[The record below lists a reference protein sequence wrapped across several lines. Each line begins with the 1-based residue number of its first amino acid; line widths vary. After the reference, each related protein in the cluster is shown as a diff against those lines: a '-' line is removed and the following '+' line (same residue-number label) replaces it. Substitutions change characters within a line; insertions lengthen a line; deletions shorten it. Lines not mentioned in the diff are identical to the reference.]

1 MGHRNARP
9 GVVVLKRIFC
19 LLCLGSLLPACSD
32 GTLESFSSD
41 SSLSGAAGSG
51 SDSGAPGGLDP
62 DTTMGPQVFTTTVI
76 DDFEDGDTRVTED
89 SEGWWYI
96 FNDSTGVQDF
106 VIEDVSGE
114 RSSSTYAA
122 HTFGERFTAWGAG
135 LGVDLAGIQDAR
147 RPDEPFDASQ
157 FAGIS
162 FWARVGAASVRQVR
176 VDLLS
181 PCGDGCATYSGVTI
195 ELVPE
200 WRQYTV
206 LFSELEP
213 RQAESGFDQSRLM
226 HIQYFFLSP
235 ESFDLLVDDLAVVSK
250 YSIK

>member
-1 MGHRNARP
+1 M
-9 GVVVLKRIFC
+9 VVLMRAPTLVCLFC
-19 LLCLGSLLPACSD
+19 LVPSCSD
-32 GTLESFSSD
+32 GTLDSFSSEN
-41 SSLSGAAGSG
+41 SLDGGAGAGSG
-51 SDSGAPGGLDP
+51 SGSTGALDP
-62 DTTMGPQVFTTTVI
+62 DTTLGPLVFTTTVI
-76 DDFEDGDTRVTED
+76 DDFEDGDTRVAEN
-89 SEGWWYI
+89 SESWWYI
-96 FNDSTGVQDF
+96 FNDSTGVQEF

-114 RSSSTYAA
+114 RANSKYAA
-122 HTFGERFTAWGAG
+122 HTFGEQFTAWGAG
-135 LGVDLAGIQDAR
+135 LGVDLAGIRDAR

-162 FWARVGAASVRQVR
+162 FWARVGESSVRQVR

-181 PCGDGCATYSGVTI
+181 PCGDGCASYSGVTI

-226 HIQYFFLSP
+226 HIQYFFLDP